1 MYNTK
6 DFSSVSN
13 SLPIFRDEEKVDY
26 DVKSLFTNSPIK
38 GNFKQGIS
46 IIKAKYLK
54 VSYYH
59 ANINFVTNNFHQD
72 KNNFLISQTLFE
84 EWKLTLKYHTVK
96 KVIVIH
102 KANVIDRGTC
112 TYKEL
117 HIGKFKRNSEVWWDQ
132 HCSLNENSK
141 VVYHVL
147 AAGHNLTLQIITK
160 VPVQPFK
167 QKIFKAF
174 YNRKA

>member
-1 MYNTK
+1 MNNTK

-26 DVKSLFTNSPIK
+26 DVKSFFTNSPIK

-84 EWKLTLKYHTVK
+84 KWEFTLKYHTVK
-96 KVIVIH
+96 K
-102 KANVIDRGTC
+102 
-112 TYKEL
+112 
-117 HIGKFKRNSEVWWDQ
+117 
-132 HCSLNENSK
+132 
-141 VVYHVL
+141 
-147 AAGHNLTLQIITK
+147 
-160 VPVQPFK
+160 K
-167 QKIFKAF
+167 QKKT
-174 YNRKA
+174 REK